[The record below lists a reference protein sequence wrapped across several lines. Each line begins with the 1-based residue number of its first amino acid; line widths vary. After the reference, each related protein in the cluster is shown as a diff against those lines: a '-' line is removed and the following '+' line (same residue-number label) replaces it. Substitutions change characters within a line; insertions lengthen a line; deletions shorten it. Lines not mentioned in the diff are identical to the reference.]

1 MSVRVVF
8 GKPNLVPARQ
18 SPSIRLG
25 KKDWKIEWR
34 WKTASQTSTGGVET
48 GVWFWTGVVI
58 ADEGR
63 GREKIRALREGV

>member
-34 WKTASQTSTGGVET
+34 WMTASQTSTGGVET
-48 GVWFWTGVVI
+48 GTGTDSSFESY
-58 ADEGR
+58 AQM
-63 GREKIRALREGV
+63 